1 MKIGV
6 VGGSIAGCT
15 AAVSLS
21 RAGHD
26 VTVLER
32 SRGGLTGRGAGIGT
46 PLETIE
52 TLISHDMI
60 GTGMPRFVV
69 SEHPFVCRSGAND
82 RFGHRAL
89 TLSLNMALVNWG
101 DLWRELRSRVRDSA
115 YIEGC
120 EVSSARSVC
129 DQVVLSGTDGWS
141 DSYDLAL
148 FADGFRSDGRRAV
161 FPELNLSYRGYVLW
175 RGVLEESLL
184 ADSAPLETALYRL
197 HYKGLPGNAVFY
209 FVPGKDG
216 SVESGKRWVN
226 WACYLPLPEEKL
238 SEFLVDR
245 FGNRNTHSMPPG
257 SMRIDEEERLK
268 TLMSEHLPRYYS
280 EIVSNSQETF
290 AQPIYTITV
299 PQYSV
304 GRIALLGDA
313 GAVAPPFTGSGV
325 FKAIM
330 NAVELVTAIRD
341 ADNLDVALSRWGA
354 EQAER
359 GRRLSVLGE
368 QMERAF
374 VWEAPDFSTMTEPEA
389 KEWWSKS
396 ISFPDEFSYVSD
408 SVD

>member
-15 AAVSLS
+15 VAIALS
-21 RAGHD
+21 RAGHE

-52 TLISHDMI
+52 TLISQDLI
-60 GTGMPRFVV
+60 GTGIPRFVV
-69 SEHPFVCRSGAND
+69 SEHPFVCRSGADD

-89 TLSLNMALVNWG
+89 TLPLNMALLNWG
-101 DLWRELRSRVRDSA
+101 DLWRELRSRVRDST
-115 YIEGC
+115 YIEGR
-120 EVSSARSVC
+120 EVTSARSVG

-148 FADGFRSDGRRAV
+148 YADGFRSDGRRAL
-161 FPELNLSYRGYVLW
+161 FPDLNLSYRGYVLW
-175 RGVLEESLL
+175 RGVLEESRL

-216 SVESGKRWVN
+216 SVDSGNRWVN
-226 WACYLPLPEEKL
+226 WACYLPLPAEEL

-245 FGNRNTHSMPPG
+245 FGNRNTHSMSPG

-268 TLMSEHLPRYYS
+268 ALMSEHLPQYFS
-280 EIVSNSQETF
+280 EIVSDSQETF

-299 PQYSV
+299 PQNSV
-304 GRIALLGDA
+304 GRMALLGDA

-330 NAVELVTAIRD
+330 NAIELVTAIEG
-341 ADNLDVALSRWGA
+341 ADNLDVALARWGA

-374 VWEAPDFSTMTEPEA
+374 VWEAPDFSTMTEPMA

-396 ISFPDEFSYVSD
+396 ISFPDEFSYVLD